1 MKIISRRFLMAIIAL
16 FGVISV
22 FSAPAPPAPP
32 IQQRTGPPV
41 PPEEQLP
48 IDQGLVFLI
57 VAALIF
63 GTYII
68 YKHKLKQKTPA

>member
-1 MKIISRRFLMAIIAL
+1 MAIVAL

-32 IQQRTGPPV
+32 IQKAAGIPP
-41 PPEEQLP
+41 PPGDPPLP
-48 IDQGLVFLI
+48 INEDLVFLI

-63 GTYII
+63 GMYTI
-68 YKHKLKQKTPA
+68 YKHKLKQKTPV